1 MNLPR
6 NDSELSEI
14 FKTARVPR
22 AQEFHGEYL
31 VDMLTVLPSLKKY
44 SHRKVFYTEHNTVK
58 GYNILF
64 QKKIWGHFFLEHG
77 TYEDEDSLEV
87 LVINYARKENR
98 FFSYR
103 MIDYVRCVENDTLYL
118 GRFNYILFGKPRFL
132 GYFTL
137 LKVR

>member
-1 MNLPR
+1 MNLPK
-6 NDSELSEI
+6 NDAKLTEI
-14 FKTARVPR
+14 FKNARVPD
-22 AQEFHGEYL
+22 ALEFHGEYL

-44 SHRKVFYTEHNTVK
+44 SHRKVFYTEHNMVK

-77 TYEDEDSLEV
+77 TCEDKDSAAV
-87 LVINYARKENR
+87 LVINYARRENY
-98 FFSYR
+98 FSYR
-103 MIDYVRCVENDTLYL
+103 MIDYVRCVEDDTLYL

-137 LKVR
+137 LKAP